1 MRAPKRAMVL
11 AAGLGL
17 RMRPLTVTTPKPLLP
32 VAGRCMLDRALD
44 KLEEAGVVTPVVN
57 YHHLG
62 GQVVRHLQGR
72 DVALSDETELLLE
85 TGGGVVKALPLLGTE
100 PFFVINADILWE
112 DGPTPALERLA
123 LAWDGA
129 TMDALLLVHP
139 TAQAYGYEGPG
150 DFFVAEDGRLER
162 ESAGVH
168 RHELPWHSLRRREER
183 QRYRYQHH
191 QDDDENRRQ
200 PLRMDRALVV
210 QAPAHAVGEPRGT
223 VGQAVGAAHSI
234 RHSVRAADA
243 VGHTVGAT

>member
-162 ESAGVH
+162 RGSHPQAPHVFTGVQILSPH
-168 RHELPWHSLRRREER
+168 LLDGEKPVPFSLNRAYDKALARGRLFAVVHDGEWYHVGTPDALIRTEELLRR
-183 QRYRYQHH
+183 
-191 QDDDENRRQ
+191 
-200 PLRMDRALVV
+200 
-210 QAPAHAVGEPRGT
+210 
-223 VGQAVGAAHSI
+223 
-234 RHSVRAADA
+234 
-243 VGHTVGAT
+243 